1 MVDSIDND
9 PGTNFAPPPSTNEEG
24 ENRIDSSKGSNGLL
38 SDLHGAILNGS
49 VAHVKTL
56 VEIGTD
62 ILESQNGQSAL
73 SLALCPPNGNPS
85 KEICELL
92 LRELVNRKGW
102 LWLEEHLN
110 VLYKQVRN
118 NVI

>member
-1 MVDSIDND
+1 MADNSVND
-9 PGTNFAPPPSTNEEG
+9 PGTNIAPPPSFNMEE
-24 ENRIDSSKGSNGLL
+24 ENRIDSSKGNNGIL
-38 SDLHGAILNGS
+38 SDLRGAILSGS

-73 SLALCPPNGNPS
+73 SLALCPPNGNPI
-85 KEICELL
+85 KEICALL
-92 LRELVNRKGW
+92 LTELANKKSW

-110 VLYKQVRN
+110 MLYKQVRN
-118 NVI
+118 VI